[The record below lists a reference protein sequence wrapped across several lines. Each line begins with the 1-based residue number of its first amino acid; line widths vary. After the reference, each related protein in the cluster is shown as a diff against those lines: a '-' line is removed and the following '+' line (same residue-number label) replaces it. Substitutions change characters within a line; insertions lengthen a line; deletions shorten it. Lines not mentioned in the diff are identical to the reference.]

1 MDCRRLI
8 AAAGASLWLSAA
20 DHEETIGCVLP
31 ERSVIVKTLYM
42 YHVSRTLQLQSN

>member
-1 MDCRRLI
+1 LI
-8 AAAGASLWLSAA
+8 AAAGASLWLAA
-20 DHEETIGCVLP
+20 AEETIGCVLP